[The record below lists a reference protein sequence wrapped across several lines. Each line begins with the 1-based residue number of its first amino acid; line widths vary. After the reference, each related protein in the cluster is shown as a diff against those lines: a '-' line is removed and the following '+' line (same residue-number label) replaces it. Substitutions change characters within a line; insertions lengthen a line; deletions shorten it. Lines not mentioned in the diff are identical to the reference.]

1 MIDAAPGAKLAP
13 ETILI
18 VDDDAVVRTIVRRNL
33 VNAGYRIAEAAGGEE
48 ALTCIQRQPIHLVV
62 TDMAMP
68 GMDGRQLSEHLGKTF
83 PDVPIIFMS
92 GDARPERTP
101 LGPWLSKP
109 FTGEQLVSTV
119 RAVLQTRS
127 SGPAYAPERDSSVA

>member
-1 MIDAAPGAKLAP
+1 MINALLRAKLGL

-18 VDDDAVVRTIVRRNL
+18 VDDDAGVRSIVKRTL
-33 VNAGYRIAEAAGGEE
+33 VDAGYRIAEAGSGEE
-48 ALTCIQRQPIHLVV
+48 ALTCIERQPIHLVV

-68 GMDGRQLSEHLGKTF
+68 GMDGRQLSEHLRKTF

-127 SGPAYAPERDSSVA
+127 SGPVYAPKRDSSVA